1 MLVIGYRGNI
11 NKSEVIKTLNKHTD
25 FKKDDLKTI
34 VTNIVAGNAVNL
46 PDDFVLR
53 EELETLNI
61 LLK

>member
-11 NKSEVIKTLNKHTD
+11 NKSEVIKSLSKHTD

-34 VTNIVAGNAVNL
+34 ATNIVAGNTVNL

-53 EELETLNI
+53 EELEALNI

>member
-11 NKSEVIKTLNKHTD
+11 NKFEVIKSLSKHTD

-34 VTNIVAGNAVNL
+34 VTNIVAGNTVNL